1 MERIIKIPK
10 YKDVVLKEFRSYM
23 NEDTSLGVMV
33 SALRSIELEAK
44 EKHKRLSR
52 EKMWFRFNGLT
63 YGYTISELEKDC
75 SDSVGYDVRATI
87 YSLLDEA
94 VNNNQ
99 VNIFIS

>member
-1 MERIIKIPK
+1 MERIIKIPE

-33 SALRSIELEAK
+33 SALQSIELEAK
-44 EKHKRLSR
+44 EKHNRLSR
-52 EKMWFRFNGLT
+52 ERMWFRFNGLT
-63 YGYTISELEKDC
+63 SGYTVSELEKDC
-75 SDSVGYDVRATI
+75 SGSVGYDARSVI

-94 VNNNQ
+94 VNDNQ